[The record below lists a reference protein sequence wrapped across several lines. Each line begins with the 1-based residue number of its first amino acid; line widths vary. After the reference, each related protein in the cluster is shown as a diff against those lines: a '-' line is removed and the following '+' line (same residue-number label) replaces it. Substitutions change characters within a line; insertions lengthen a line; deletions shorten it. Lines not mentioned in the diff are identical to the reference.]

1 MKLLND
7 IDELYNVD
15 IRHHQTLRGGYICPV
30 CDKAYANDTTFVKHL
45 EQKNCYDLKAVIAD
59 TAIENLAY
67 EWYLEV
73 IEGDAKRSIYNI
85 STFRKDRRYKSFAQT
100 VIFCLKNQ
108 ERRLMQFLAY
118 MMLVRNYKQLTSALS
133 GMRKESN
140 LREFRMYLQKT
151 DDIDDEHFVSQYYS
165 DLLSD
170 HLFLVR
176 SLERA
181 HLSMTT
187 FLEWDVEE
195 IMSDMAIDYKERIQ
209 AIGKL
214 L

>member
-30 CDKAYANDTTFVKHL
+30 CDKTYANETTFINHL
-45 EQKNCYDLKAVIAD
+45 EKKSCYNLKAVIAD
-59 TAIENLAY
+59 TEIESLAY

-73 IEGDAKRSIYNI
+73 IEGDSKRSIYNI

-108 ERRLMQFLAY
+108 ERRLIQYLAY
-118 MMLVRNYKQLTSALS
+118 MMLVRNYTQLGSALS
-133 GMRKESN
+133 NMRKESN
-140 LREFRMYLQKT
+140 LREFRAYLQKT
-151 DDIDDEHFVSQYYS
+151 DDIDDSEFVDQYYD
-165 DLLSD
+165 DLVND

-181 HLSMTT
+181 HLSMKT

-195 IMSDMAIDYKERIQ
+195 IMSEMAIDYKDRIQ
-209 AIGKL
+209 AIGRL

>member
-30 CDKAYANDTTFVKHL
+30 CDKSYANETTFIKHL
-45 EQKNCYDLKAVIAD
+45 EQKSCYNLKSVIAD
-59 TAIENLAY
+59 TEIENLAY

-73 IEGDAKRSIYNI
+73 IEGDAKRATYNV

-108 ERRLMQFLAY
+108 ERRLIQFLAY
-118 MMLVRNYKQLTSALS
+118 MMLVRNYKQLGSALS
-133 GMRKESN
+133 NMRKESN

-151 DDIDDEHFVSQYYS
+151 DDIDDEQFVSQYYE
-165 DLLSD
+165 DLISD

-181 HLSMTT
+181 HLSIHT
-187 FLEWDVEE
+187 FMEWDVEE
-195 IMSDMAIDYKERIQ
+195 IMTEMAIDYKERIQ
-209 AIGKL
+209 TIGRL